1 MRKAR
6 TRVEPS
12 TEAASPFALELLV
25 VTDTESCDPI
35 PSGEPSRGTED
46 TADDGG
52 VDSTQLDVEVSP
64 PWAAGAPSDRV
75 SCSWTTSMLD
85 AKLDGG
91 RCCNCRELRTLD
103 LFCSSFVRYSTSI
116 SSRTCSARVGS
127 MARTVY
133 DTSSC
138 VCRNLRFKLLPSSQ
152 FCSYIIPKRYVPVS
166 RTSFLLYFMPHLLQP
181 FRDVRLGEI

>member
-1 MRKAR
+1 MRKAH
-6 TRVEPS
+6 TKAEPS
-12 TEAASPFALELLV
+12 IEAASPFALESLV
-25 VTDTESCDPI
+25 VCDTESWDPI

-52 VDSTQLDVEVSP
+52 VDSTQLEDEFSP
-64 PWAAGAPSDRV
+64 PWAAGPPSNCV
-75 SCSWTTSMLD
+75 SCSWTISMLD

-91 RCCNCRELRTLD
+91 RGCNCRELRALD

-138 VCRNLRFKLLPSSQ
+138 VWRNLRFKLLPSNQ
-152 FCSYIIPKRYVPVS
+152 FCS
-166 RTSFLLYFMPHLLQP
+166 
-181 FRDVRLGEI
+181 